1 MKVLIAEDDPVSR
14 RLLQATL
21 KTFGF
26 EVILAAD
33 GAQAWA
39 VLQGEEPPSLA
50 ILDWMMPEMDGVDIC
65 RRVRQLPTA
74 TPPYLILLTAKSEKT
89 DVVMGLDAGAN
100 DYLTKPFDRSEL
112 RARIQ
117 VGTHV
122 LELQKALVDRVQ
134 ELEDALS
141 QVKQLQGLLPICS
154 CCKKV
159 RDEQNYWQLVESYL
173 SQHAHLVLSHGI
185 CPDCYRTVVQPQ
197 LDQRNV
203 SNDQTAALEASK

>member
-1 MKVLIAEDDPVSR
+1 MKVLIAEDNPVSR
-14 RLLQATL
+14 RLLEATL
-21 KTFGF
+21 NTFGF
-26 EVILAAD
+26 EVIIATN

-39 VLQGEEPPSLA
+39 VLQSEDPPSLA
-50 ILDWMMPEMDGVDIC
+50 ILDWMMPEMDGVEIC

-74 TPPYLILLTAKSEKT
+74 TPPYLILLTANSEKT
-89 DVVMGLDAGAN
+89 DVVIGLDAGAN

-154 CCKKV
+154 YCKKV

-173 SQHAHLVLSHGI
+173 SEHAQVVFSHGI
-185 CPDCYRTVVQPQ
+185 CPDCYRMVVQPK
-197 LDQRNV
+197 LDQRNL
-203 SNDQTAALEASK
+203 SIHPTSELESTK

>member
-14 RLLQATL
+14 RLLEATL

-26 EVILAAD
+26 EVILAAN

-39 VLQGEEPPSLA
+39 VLQGEDPPSLA
-50 ILDWMMPEMDGVDIC
+50 ILDWMMPEIDGVEIC

-89 DVVMGLDAGAN
+89 DVVIGLDAGAN

-122 LELQKALVDRVQ
+122 LELQKALVGRVQ

-154 CCKKV
+154 YCKKV

-173 SQHAHLVLSHGI
+173 SEHAQVVLSHGI

-203 SNDQTAALEASK
+203 SNDQTATLEASK

>member
-14 RLLQATL
+14 RLLEATL
-21 KTFGF
+21 NKFGY
-26 EVILAAD
+26 EVVLASD
-33 GAQAWA
+33 GAEAWA
-39 VLQGEEPPSLA
+39 VLQREDPPSLA
-50 ILDWMMPEMDGVDIC
+50 ILDWMMPQIDGVEIC
-65 RRVRQLPTA
+65 RRVRNLPTA
-74 TPPYLILLTAKSEKT
+74 TPPYLVLLTAKNEKT
-89 DVVMGLDAGAN
+89 DVVVGLDAGAN

-122 LELQKALVDRVQ
+122 LELQKALVGRVR

-154 CCKKV
+154 YCKKI
-159 RDEQNYWQLVESYL
+159 RDEQNYWQRVENYL
-173 SQHAHLVLSHGI
+173 SAHAQVVFSHGI

-197 LDQRNV
+197 LDERSISNNQPARLDV
-203 SNDQTAALEASK
+203 SK

>member
-14 RLLQATL
+14 RLLEATL
-21 KTFGF
+21 STFGF
-26 EVILAAD
+26 EVILAAN

-39 VLQGEEPPSLA
+39 VLQGEDPPSLA
-50 ILDWMMPEMDGVDIC
+50 ILDWMMPEMDGVEIC
-65 RRVRQLPTA
+65 RRVRQLPSA

-89 DVVMGLDAGAN
+89 DVVIGLDAGAN

-122 LELQKALVDRVQ
+122 LELQKVLVERVQ

-154 CCKKV
+154 YCNKI
-159 RDEQNYWQLVESYL
+159 RSEQNYWQRVESYL
-173 SQHAHLVLSHGI
+173 SEHAAVVFSHGI

-203 SNDQTAALEASK
+203 SIAETAPLEASK

>member
-14 RLLQATL
+14 RLLEATL
-21 KTFGF
+21 NTFGF

-39 VLQGEEPPSLA
+39 VLQGEDPPSLT
-50 ILDWMMPEMDGVDIC
+50 ILDWMMPEMDGVEIC
-65 RRVRQLPTA
+65 RRVRQLPA
-74 TPPYLILLTAKSEKT
+74 AIPPYLILLTAKSEKT
-89 DVVMGLDAGAN
+89 DVVIGLDAGAN

-122 LELQKALVDRVQ
+122 LELQKALVGRVQ

-154 CCKKV
+154 YCKKV
-159 RDEQNYWQLVESYL
+159 RDEQNYWQRVESYL
-173 SQHAHLVLSHGI
+173 SEHAQVVLSHGI

-197 LDQRNV
+197 LDQRSV
-203 SNDQTAALEASK
+203 SNDQTAATK